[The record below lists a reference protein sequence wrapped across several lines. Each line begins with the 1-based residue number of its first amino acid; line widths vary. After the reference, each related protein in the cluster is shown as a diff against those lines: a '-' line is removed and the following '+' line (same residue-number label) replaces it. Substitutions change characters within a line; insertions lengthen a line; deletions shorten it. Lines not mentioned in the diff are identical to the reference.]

1 MPHGSVIALHLPV
14 PGGGP
19 GVVNGQERTKDRKE
33 ATPTCVD
40 LRVCRACLERAFRR
54 DSASSSRTGV
64 RYDLWRDGHREG
76 LPCLT
81 SRKMRCLHPQVGPT
95 CKE

>member
-1 MPHGSVIALHLPV
+1 M
-14 PGGGP
+14 
-19 GVVNGQERTKDRKE
+19 DRGE

-64 RYDLWRDGHREG
+64 RYDLQRVDTVSVCPARPQEDDVSTPSSGSHLQRAKAGTGRGCGETGHRAA
-76 LPCLT
+76 LNPWDPIFL
-81 SRKMRCLHPQVGPT
+81 V
-95 CKE
+95 